1 MQRLALDSES
11 RLTRD
16 QAEIVQRTWRAVLP
30 VGDTFAELFYGR
42 LFALDTELRALFRD
56 DLVEQGRNLTA
67 MLSVLAANMARPEK
81 ISVALRQLGK
91 RHASYGV
98 EPRHFVTVEDA
109 LLFALEHAL
118 IDVFTAE
125 VKAAWQ
131 AAFALVSSAMLSE
144 ITPRAPVP
152 APGCGRRGL

>member
-1 MQRLALDSES
+1 M
-11 RLTRD
+11 TRD
-16 QAEIVQRTWRAVLP
+16 EAELVQHTWHSVLP

-42 LFALDTELRALFRD
+42 LFALDADLRRLFRD
-56 DLVEQGRNLTA
+56 DMVEQGRNLTA
-67 MLSVLAANMARPEK
+67 MLSVASANISRPEK

-91 RHASYGV
+91 RHAAYGV
-98 EPRHFVTVEDA
+98 RPEHFALVEDA

-131 AAFALVSSAMLSE
+131 AAYALLTSMMLEE
-144 ITPRAPVP
+144 ITPRPSLAAAASAPRP
-152 APGCGRRGL
+152 R

>member
-1 MQRLALDSES
+1 MTPEE
-11 RLTRD
+11 
-16 QAEIVQRTWRAVLP
+16 AEIVQRTWRAVLP

-42 LFALDTELRALFRD
+42 LFALDPPLRSLFRN
-56 DLVEQGRNLTA
+56 DLVEQGRNLSA
-67 MLSVLAANMARPEK
+67 MLTIATANLRRPEK
-81 ISVALRQLGK
+81 VSVALRQLGK

-98 EPRHFVTVEDA
+98 EPRHFVAAEDA

-125 VKAAWQ
+125 VKAAWR
-131 AAFALVSSAMLSE
+131 AAYALVSSAMLAE

-152 APGCGRRGL
+152 AP